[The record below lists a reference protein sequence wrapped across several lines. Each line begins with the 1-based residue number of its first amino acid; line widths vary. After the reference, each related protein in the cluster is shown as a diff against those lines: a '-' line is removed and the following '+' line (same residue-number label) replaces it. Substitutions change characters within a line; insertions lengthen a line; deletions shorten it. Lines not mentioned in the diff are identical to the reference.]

1 MSIINL
7 KPEAVELLNQLCDSD
22 NLESKIAVFED
33 AEQRLQDM
41 AYQSDD
47 KTEGYNLYDIAFS
60 LKTYKK
66 ELIKLKTLIED
77 GNDS

>member
-22 NLESKIAVFED
+22 NLEAKIALLED
-33 AEQRLQDM
+33 AESRLQDLG
-41 AYQSDD
+41 YQAED
-47 KTEGYNLYDIAFS
+47 KKEGYILYDTAYS
-60 LKTYKK
+60 LKKYKK
-66 ELIKLKTLIED
+66 DLSKLKTLIED